1 MLKNL
6 LMILVA
12 SVIVWSCG
20 NQQTASQ
27 EQVVEEEIVVTEED
41 PTIEEPKVVT
51 LAEFKA
57 NAETLVGKEIIL
69 EGTVIHVCK
78 HGGQKMFITADD
90 PDVRIKITPGEEMAA
105 FDTELE
111 GSDVKV
117 IGVVEA
123 IEAEVVGEGEHAE
136 GEEHE
141 EDEEHENIYHAP
153 QYSVKALEFTV
164 VEAAP
169 EEVE

>member
-1 MLKNL
+1 MLRNL
-6 LMILVA
+6 IMILMA

-27 EQVVEEEIVVTEED
+27 EQVVEEEVVAK
-41 PTIEEPKVVT
+41 EEPKAVT

-69 EGTVIHVCK
+69 EGTIIHVCK

-90 PDVRIKITPGEEMAA
+90 PDVRVKITPGEEMAA
-105 FDTELE
+105 FETELE

-123 IEAEVVGEGEHAE
+123 IEAEVIGEGTHTEE

-141 EDEEHENIYHAP
+141 EDADHTNHYHKP
-153 QYSVKALEFTV
+153 QYSVKAMKYTV
-164 VEAAP
+164 VETEVAP
-169 EEVE
+169 EEK

>member
-6 LMILVA
+6 FMILMA

-20 NQQTASQ
+20 NQQTTSQ
-27 EQVVEEEIVVTEED
+27 EQVVEEEVVAK
-41 PTIEEPKVVT
+41 EEPKAVT
-51 LAEFKA
+51 LADFKA

-90 PDVRIKITPGEEMAA
+90 PDVRVKITPGEEMAA
-105 FDTELE
+105 FETELE

-123 IEAEVVGEGEHAE
+123 IEAEVIGEGTHAEE

-141 EDEEHENIYHAP
+141 EDEDHVNHYHKP
-153 QYSVKALEFTV
+153 QYSLKAMQYAV
-164 VEAAP
+164 VETTP
-169 EEVE
+169 EEK